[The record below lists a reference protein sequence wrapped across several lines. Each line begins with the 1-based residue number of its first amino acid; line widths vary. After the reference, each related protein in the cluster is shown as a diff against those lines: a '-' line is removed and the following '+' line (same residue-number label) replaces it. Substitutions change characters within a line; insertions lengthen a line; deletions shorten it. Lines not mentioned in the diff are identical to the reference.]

1 MPKLTPLELGRSIL
15 ASAHKD
21 YDVTIR
27 DAEAIG
33 LATQNYADSLIAEG
47 LVARAMSQVSKAQ
60 KVVDAARDSLD
71 RAFKRSI
78 EPQD

>member
-1 MPKLTPLELGRSIL
+1 MPKLTPLELGRLIL

-33 LATQNYADSLIAEG
+33 LAAQNYADSLMAEDLIG
-47 LVARAMSQVSKAQ
+47 MAAKRVAEAQ
-60 KVVDAARDSLD
+60 KTIDACTAALD